1 MLLQKTFAIFLML
14 VFATTVLPIGQ
25 VGRLLASN
33 QLNEEVCQQA
43 NQLLEEKV
51 KDCHFDTSHPPH
63 ALLEAF
69 ETSPNRAKP
78 RLQHKEEIPT
88 SPSCDILMP
97 PPKGKAT

>member
-1 MLLQKTFAIFLML
+1 MRKAFSIFLLL

-51 KDCHFDTSHPPH
+51 KDCHFDTGNIPH
-63 ALLEAF
+63 ALF
-69 ETSPNRAKP
+69 ERFELSANLDNP
-78 RLQHKEEIPT
+78 RLQHKEEIPA
-88 SPSCDILMP
+88 SPSSDILMP
-97 PPKGKAT
+97 PPKLAIA

>member
-1 MLLQKTFAIFLML
+1 MRKKFAIFLML

-51 KDCHFDTSHPPH
+51 KDCHFDTSYLPH
-63 ALLEAF
+63 ALLAPF
-69 ETSPNRAKP
+69 ETAAYFANP

-88 SPSCDILMP
+88 SPSSDILMP
-97 PPKGKAT
+97 PPKGIAI

>member
-1 MLLQKTFAIFLML
+1 MRQTFSIFLLL

-51 KDCHFDTSHPPH
+51 KDCHFDTGSLPNTLVERFEL
-63 ALLEAF
+63 AANLE
-69 ETSPNRAKP
+69 NP
-78 RLQHKEEIPT
+78 RLQHKEEIPA
-88 SPSCDILMP
+88 SPSSDILMP
-97 PPKGKAT
+97 PPKATIA